1 MKSLK
6 LIFITILIFSLSST
20 CLFSKVQI
28 DTNKIMNHI
37 IKLSSNNF
45 EGRKS
50 GLIGGVRAADY
61 ITSKLKEYG
70 ILPGG
75 PNNSYHQIFKID
87 FFNVKNSKLKVI
99 TSTFSTNMFLKKDY
113 YVLKYSGSSAYKGN
127 VIFIGFGIES
137 ENYNELKDINIRGK
151 LVLMLKEN
159 PRFLRYNKDLNLNK
173 RIANLQ
179 KKGAAGVILFGNK
192 RIKLEKELFNPNFLI
207 IDAKKRLVDFL
218 FYDNMKKLNQL
229 KYSINKTKEPKT
241 TILQST
247 IEINIKT
254 EYDPNRKIKNIIG
267 IIPGRGKNKNEII
280 MFGAHYDHL
289 GLTPNKEVFHGADDN
304 ASGTAVCLEVARL
317 LRKTK
322 PKKTIMVA
330 FWGAE
335 EQGLYGSK
343 NFITN
348 PYLDLKNII
357 GYFNLDMVG
366 QGDGKVNLM
375 GTYYSEKIFEILNR
389 DLKPEIKRLIIPKRG
404 GPGGSDQTY
413 FLLYGIPSFFI
424 YTKGYHYNYHTI
436 WDLPENINVN
446 ALRNT
451 ALVLYESLLKISKLK
466 YSLKENNR
474 IEKFVLKYSDLVI
487 SEPIE
492 IDNLNSNLIL
502 SEFPLPDLILTYSS
516 FENYISLRD
525 NLIYEVNRVN
535 NYFNK
540 ELIIKYAENYT
551 KLKKN
556 IYESIT
562 SIYWGIRF
570 YPYFL
575 ETRELPLFLKKIGTK
590 FVYFKLNTIKVNKRL
605 ADFIDE
611 LYEQNIVSI
620 LLNGSKLKLNYLL
633 NETKSKGKSMI
644 IYDSTRIQLKQLL
657 SWLKD
662 YDFLLLTS
670 PDINSIKEIKPYLFN
685 EKFKKRIGLNLN
697 IRLKPELLYKVFTL
711 FEYNKQN
718 REKLKGLFGNNLIDF
733 FKKVNKDTYTP
744 MRPF

>member
-1 MKSLK
+1 MKILK
-6 LIFITILIFSLSST
+6 LTFIIILIFSLSLT
-20 CLFSKVQI
+20 NLFPEVQI

-75 PNNSYHQIFKID
+75 PKNSYHQIFKID
-87 FFNVKNSKLKVI
+87 FFNVKNSKIKVI
-99 TSTFSTNMFLKKDY
+99 TSTFSTNLFLKKDY
-113 YVLKYSGSSAYKGN
+113 KVLKYSGSSAYKGN
-127 VIFIGFGIES
+127 VIFVGFGIES
-137 ENYNELKDINIRGK
+137 DNYNELKDINIRGK
-151 LVLMLKEN
+151 LILMLKEY
-159 PRFLRYNKDLNLNK
+159 PTFLSKNKDINLNK
-173 RIANLQ
+173 RILNLQ
-179 KKGAAGVILFGNK
+179 KKGAAGVILFGEK
-192 RIKLEKELFNPNFLI
+192 RIKLEKELFNPNFLVI
-207 IDAKKRLVDFL
+207 NANKRLIDFL
-218 FYDNMKKLNQL
+218 FYDNMKKINQL
-229 KYSINKTKEPKT
+229 KYLINKTKSPKT
-241 TILQST
+241 RILQST
-247 IEINIKT
+247 IELNIKT

-289 GLTPNKEVFHGADDN
+289 GLTPDKEVFHGADDN

-317 LRKTK
+317 LKKIK

-343 NFITN
+343 YFVTN
-348 PYLDLKNII
+348 PYLDLRNII

-366 QGDGKVNLM
+366 QGDGRVNLM
-375 GTYYSEKIFEILNR
+375 GTYYSENIFKILNR
-389 DLKPEIKRLIIPKRG
+389 DLRPEIKRLIIPKRG
-404 GPGGSDQTY
+404 GPGGSDQTF

-424 YTKGYHYNYHTI
+424 YTKGHHYNYHTI
-436 WDLPENINVN
+436 WDLPENINIK
-446 ALRNT
+446 ALKNT
-451 ALVLYESLLKISKLK
+451 AIILYESILKISKLK

-474 IEKFVLKYSDLVI
+474 MEKFVLKYSDLAI
-487 SEPIE
+487 TEPIE
-492 IDNLNSNLIL
+492 IDNLNSNLVL

-540 ELIIKYAENYT
+540 ELRIKYAENYT

-556 IYESIT
+556 INESIT
-562 SIYWGIRF
+562 SIYWGVRF

-575 ETRELPLFLKKIGTK
+575 ETRELPLFLKKIGAK

-605 ADFIDE
+605 ADFIDN

-620 LLNGSKLKLNYLL
+620 IINGSKPKLNYLL
-633 NETKSKGKSMI
+633 NETKSKGKSMV
-644 IYDSTRIQLKQLL
+644 IYDSERIRLKQLL

-662 YDFLLLTS
+662 YGFLLLSS

-685 EKFKKRIGLNLN
+685 EKFKNRIGLNLN
-697 IRLKPELLYKVFTL
+697 IRLNPELLYVIFNL
-711 FEYNKQN
+711 FEYNKKN
-718 REKLKGLFGNNLIDF
+718 RDNLKGLFGNNLIDF
-733 FKKVNKDTYTP
+733 FKKVNKDTYIP
-744 MRPF
+744 SRPF